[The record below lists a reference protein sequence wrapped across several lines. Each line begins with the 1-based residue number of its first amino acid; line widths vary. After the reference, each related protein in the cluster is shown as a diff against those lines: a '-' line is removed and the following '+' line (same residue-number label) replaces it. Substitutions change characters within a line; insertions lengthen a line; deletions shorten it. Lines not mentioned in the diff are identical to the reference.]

1 MQWHVHKGKGGP
13 VLVQFSLA
21 NSTQLELWVNP
32 ASIAE
37 GELTCRQLICCQ
49 KEGWVPY
56 HA

>member
-21 NSTQLELWVNP
+21 NNTQLELWVGP

-37 GELTCRQLICCQ
+37 GALNCRQLFCIF
-49 KEGWVPY
+49 
-56 HA
+56 